1 MEILTRFFDI
11 RYTSEHDNLS
21 WTGLRDYFGLVLP
34 PSHLLFRFLSQ
45 LSQTSQEFFFALA
58 LLGGLFQQEAGFHLP
73 KSSLVFPL
81 KSIHFCQPSPGQS
94 LTCIVTRDLPHL
106 EFQINGIMLHIGF
119 CAWLLSHS
127 KLFGKCILGVD
138 WTSHRVLISSSFEWG
153 LLLLQINVL

>member
-1 MEILTRFFDI
+1 MEILTRCFGI

-21 WTGLRDYFGLVLP
+21 WTELRDYFGLVLP
-34 PSHLLFRFLSQ
+34 SSISCSGFFHNSDFPEVFLC
-45 LSQTSQEFFFALA
+45 LSIARRLVSVRSRISPPKKFPCASLEVSSF
-58 LLGGLFQQEAGFHLP
+58 LP
-73 KSSLVFPL
+73 
-81 KSIHFCQPSPGQS
+81 PSPGQS

-119 CAWLLSHS
+119 CAWLLSHR

-138 WTSHRVLISSSFEWG
+138 WTSHRVFISSSFEGG